1 MNIEKLYDDMKK
13 WSDSIK
19 SEGMIITASEIDKWV
34 QELKEEI
41 YLKYEKATGRSSEK
55 TILSAAKKILKRA
68 QKLPQ
73 KRMHG
78 IYTEEIKPFDIRY
91 IVCDGYRCVRFKDA
105 LPLPE
110 IAENY
115 KNDIFITA
123 RICNKGRDAKELTLP
138 TIADLKIFIK
148 DMGKDEPFC
157 LDEDLQLYCNP
168 SYLIDM
174 MECLP
179 GCTAWATDAVS
190 LIYFS
195 ANNGDGCLMPC
206 RPKRK

>member
-1 MNIEKLYDDMKK
+1 MNIEKLYDDMKT
-13 WSDSIK
+13 WSASIK
-19 SEGMIITASEIDKWV
+19 AEGMAATALEIDKWA

-41 YLKYEKATGRSSEK
+41 YLKYEKASGKSSGK
-55 TILSAAKKILKRA
+55 TVLSAAKRILKQA
-68 QKLPQ
+68 NKLP
-73 KRMHG
+73 KERIHG
-78 IYTEEIKPFDIRY
+78 VYTEEIKPFDIRH
-91 IVCDGYRCVRFKDA
+91 IVCDGYRCVRFKHV

-110 IAENY
+110 IDEKY
-115 KNDIFITA
+115 KNDIFVTK
-123 RICNKGRDAKELTLP
+123 RICNKARDAKELTLP
-138 TIADLKIFIK
+138 TIADLKIFVK

-174 MECLP
+174 VECLP

-195 ANNGDGCLMPC
+195 ADNGDGCLMPV
-206 RPKRK
+206 RPKR